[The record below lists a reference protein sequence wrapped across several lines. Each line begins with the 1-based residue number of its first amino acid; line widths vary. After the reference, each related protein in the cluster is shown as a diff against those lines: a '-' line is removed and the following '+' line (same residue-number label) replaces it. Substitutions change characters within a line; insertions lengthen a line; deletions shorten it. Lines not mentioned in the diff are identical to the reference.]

1 MGVLVW
7 ILIKIPL
14 LLIALIAGLYLLY
27 LKNMYDVVDAECI
40 SCDKNDE
47 TKEYRLMYR
56 YMTIHG
62 NVIEQNEKPIDAN
75 SPRDIGEHYRLLV
88 NKKFPTL
95 IKAYDKFVYGTWS
108 IILIAAIL
116 VLSL

>member
-7 ILIKIPL
+7 VLIKIPL
-14 LLIALIAGLYLLY
+14 LLVALIAGLYLLY

-47 TKEYRLMYR
+47 TKKYRLMYR

-75 SPRDIGEHYRLLV
+75 SPRDIAQTHHV
-88 NKKFPTL
+88 
-95 IKAYDKFVYGTWS
+95 
-108 IILIAAIL
+108 ILGNITGFWLTKSSLHSLRRMINL
-116 VLSL
+116 SMVLGQLF